1 MRQIERAKV
10 GEVADPRG
18 QRPVKPVVAQPQ
30 QVQPSA
36 VQVELVGHW
45 PSEPVLVE
53 VEPPEVGAS
62 VEGA

>member
-1 MRQIERAKV
+1 M
-10 GEVADPRG
+10 ADPLG